1 MNQISIKVARPT
13 HRKWKYGVKS
23 RETEIKP
30 AEKIVSISKF
40 CAVTYLDF
48 LQAGIIHD
56 GTLNKKSFAEIYLV
70 QFSVNYNM
78 PFFDVS

>member
-1 MNQISIKVARPT
+1 MNQVSTKVARAA
-13 HRKWKYGVKS
+13 HRKWKYDVKS

-48 LQAGIIHD
+48 LHARIIHV
-56 GTLNKKSFAEIYLV
+56 GTLNKK
-70 QFSVNYNM
+70 
-78 PFFDVS
+78 VSRKSI